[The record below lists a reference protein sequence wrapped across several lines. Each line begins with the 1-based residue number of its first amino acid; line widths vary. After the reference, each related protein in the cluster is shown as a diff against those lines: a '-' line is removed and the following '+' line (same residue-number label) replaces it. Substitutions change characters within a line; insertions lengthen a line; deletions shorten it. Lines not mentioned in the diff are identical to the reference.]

1 MDSEDIMRSKEV
13 KYKNKEILL
22 EVALSLNKKLFD
34 ENKISYKMF
43 KYTEENILKELKICN
58 VSGANAISWKYVI
71 MSLERRRRVGFIY
84 CSKAVKYGN
93 ATYKYKT

>member
-1 MDSEDIMRSKEV
+1 MDSNDIMRSKEV

-22 EVALSLNKKLFD
+22 NAALSLNKELFD

-58 VSGANAISWKYVI
+58 VSGANA
-71 MSLERRRRVGFIY
+71 
-84 CSKAVKYGN
+84 N
-93 ATYKYKT
+93 T

>member
-1 MDSEDIMRSKEV
+1 MDFNDIMRSKEV

-22 EVALSLNKKLFD
+22 NVALSLNKELFD

-58 VSGANAISWKYVI
+58 VSGPNANA
-71 MSLERRRRVGFIY
+71 
-84 CSKAVKYGN
+84 
-93 ATYKYKT
+93 

>member
-1 MDSEDIMRSKEV
+1 MDSNDIMRSKEV

-22 EVALSLNKKLFD
+22 NVALSLNKELFD

-58 VSGANAISWKYVI
+58 VSSASANI
-71 MSLERRRRVGFIY
+71 
-84 CSKAVKYGN
+84 
-93 ATYKYKT
+93 

>member
-1 MDSEDIMRSKEV
+1 MDSNDIMRSKEV

-22 EVALSLNKKLFD
+22 NVALSLNKELFD

-58 VSGANAISWKYVI
+58 VSGVNAN
-71 MSLERRRRVGFIY
+71 
-84 CSKAVKYGN
+84 
-93 ATYKYKT
+93 T

>member
-1 MDSEDIMRSKEV
+1 MDSNDIIRSKEV

-22 EVALSLNKKLFD
+22 EVALSLNKELFD

-43 KYTEENILKELKICN
+43 KY
-58 VSGANAISWKYVI
+58 SI
-71 MSLERRRRVGFIY
+71 MPLERRRKIGFIY

>member
-1 MDSEDIMRSKEV
+1 MDFHDIMRSKVV

-22 EVALSLNKKLFD
+22 NVALSLNKELFD

-58 VSGANAISWKYVI
+58 VNGASSI
-71 MSLERRRRVGFIY
+71 
-84 CSKAVKYGN
+84 
-93 ATYKYKT
+93 T